1 MCCVFSSL
9 VLFGPR
15 LAILIWWLI
24 DPLRFSLAFRGWLLP
39 LVLSLFAPFTI
50 LMYLIVWSPVTGI
63 YGFDWVWLGI
73 GIALDVFSYV
83 GEGYTNRHRLSR
95 TKV

>member
-9 VLFGPR
+9 ILFGPR

-24 DPLRFSLAFRGWLLP
+24 DPFRFNQAFQTWILP
-39 LVLSLFAPFTI
+39 LVLALFAPFTM
-50 LMYLIVWSPVTGI
+50 LMYLIVWSPFTGI

-73 GIALDVFSYV
+73 AIALDVFSYV
-83 GEGYTNRHRLSR
+83 GGGYSNRHRSSR
-95 TKV
+95 A